1 MSGGPPMS
9 LRARVA
15 ARSLLLQSCWN
26 DQGMQN
32 VGFAFALAPW
42 LKRIERSGGPSA
54 AEGVRRH
61 LQFFN
66 TQPYM
71 ASFVLGVSG
80 RLEEELAAQPPESRP
95 AAEARIQRLK
105 AGFGS
110 ALAGVGDSLFWG
122 ALRPF
127 CAALGL
133 FTWLTA
139 WSMGSRHPAAWAA
152 AAYLAAHNLPALWL
166 RWSGVGLGYAL
177 GEGLA
182 GELRN
187 FRWHERIRALR
198 WAGLAL
204 AALVSAA
211 ALLVPPWSPAASWT
225 NVAVLALAV
234 GIRSFGWSTPRVY
247 AASTALCLAWAWAR
261 P

>member
-1 MSGGPPMS
+1 MSGLPPMS

-26 DQGMQN
+26 EEGMQN
-32 VGFAFALAPW
+32 VGFAFALKPW
-42 LKRIERSGGPSA
+42 LKRIEREGGPPE
-54 AEGVRRH
+54 AEAVRRH
-61 LQFFN
+61 LQYFN

-71 ASFVLGVSG
+71 ASFVLGVAG
-80 RLEEELAAQPPESRP
+80 RLEEGLAAEAPEAL
-95 AAEARIQRLK
+95 AAAYARIQRLK

-133 FTWLTA
+133 FLWLVA
-139 WSMGSRHPAAWAA
+139 WSAGSRHPAAWAIG
-152 AAYLAAHNLPALWL
+152 AYLAAYNAPALWI
-166 RWSGVGLGYAL
+166 RWRGVGLGYAF
-177 GEGLA
+177 GESLA
-182 GELRN
+182 LELKN

-198 WAGLAL
+198 LVGLGLAVL
-204 AALVSAA
+204 TTAA
-211 ALLVPPWSPAASWT
+211 ALLFPPWSRAANWG
-225 NVAVLALAV
+225 NVAVLVAVLA
-234 GIRSFGWSTPRVY
+234 IRPLGWSTPRVY
-247 AASTALCLAWAWAR
+247 AASLALCLAWAWVR